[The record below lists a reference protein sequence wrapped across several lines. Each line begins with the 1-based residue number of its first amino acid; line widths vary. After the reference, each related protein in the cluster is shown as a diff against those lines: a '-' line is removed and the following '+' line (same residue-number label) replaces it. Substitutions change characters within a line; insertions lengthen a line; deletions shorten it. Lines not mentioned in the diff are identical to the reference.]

1 MNILI
6 NPLDYFNQD
15 EKEKIN
21 NILEELNTSLEEI
34 FSSNNINI
42 ALTGAFSQSGACVKT
57 KNEFILFLPGE
68 VFYGSIIG
76 KNIKIALHELVHVW
90 QHSNRSLS
98 FKFKTTIGNL
108 IYKIYKCE
116 FTYKIYRRSPGEL
129 EANYFANKIYNF

>member
-6 NPLDYFNQD
+6 NPIDYFNQE

-21 NILEELNTSLEEI
+21 LILKELNTSLEEI
-34 FSSNNINI
+34 FFSNNIDI
-42 ALTGAFSQSGACVKT
+42 ALTGAFVQSGTCIKT
-57 KNEFILFLPGE
+57 RKNFLLLLPGE

-76 KNIKIALHELVHVW
+76 KNIKIALHELIHVW
-90 QHSNRSLS
+90 QHSNRSLA
-98 FKFKTTIGNL
+98 FKIKTSLGNV